1 MLRRGAKTFWEYA
14 DTSEG
19 KRPPYFTVC
28 HAWGAGCTYLLS
40 AFVLGIRPLEAG
52 YEKLLFAPAGS
63 LDSFEGV
70 VPTQKGLVAVKCES
84 EDGGNKK
91 FTLVLP
97 KNTAY
102 EADLPEGAVLEVI
115 EY

>member
-1 MLRRGAKTFWEYA
+1 
-14 DTSEG
+14 
-19 KRPPYFTVC
+19 
-28 HAWGAGCTYLLS
+28 
-40 AFVLGIRPLEAG
+40 LGVRPLEAG
-52 YEKLLFAPAGS
+52 YEKLLFAPAGL